1 MSLWM
6 PWRQMWRWLQ
16 HLRFRSRVVC
26 SKGAEDSL
34 CVLDLA
40 SLNQLGNQCKDSFL
54 SSCVPLSEVRVVVE
68 INNQSMVER
77 VTFGPM
83 HHGRMDV

>member
-1 MSLWM
+1 MSLRM

-40 SLNQLGNQCKDSFL
+40 SWNQLVNSMQRFVSIAVCAS
-54 SSCVPLSEVRVVVE
+54 VRGE
-68 INNQSMVER
+68 CRN
-77 VTFGPM
+77 
-83 HHGRMDV
+83 